1 MVPPENAELIHAT
14 CIAIDGIG
22 VLLRGASGAGKSD
35 LALRLIDRGAVL
47 VGDDYVHASVR
58 DDTRWAQVPNTIAGR
73 IEVRGVGIVTL
84 PYQPEAPVGLVVD
97 LGEEDRLPEPAQ
109 AVIAGIALPLFHL
122 NPFPASAPIKAE
134 LLLSQ
139 RKERP

>member
-1 MVPPENAELIHAT
+1 MSPPNAGLIHAT
-14 CIAIDGIG
+14 CVAIGGIG
-22 VLLRGASGAGKSD
+22 VLLRGPSGAGKSD

-47 VGDDYVHASVR
+47 VGDDYVHV
-58 DDTRWAQVPNTIAGR
+58 TAQDGVLSAYVPKTIAGR
-73 IEVRGVGIVTL
+73 MEVRGVGIVTL

-109 AVIAGIALPLFHL
+109 AVIAGIALPLFRL
-122 NPFPASAPIKAE
+122 NPFPATTPIKAE

-139 RKERP
+139 RKERL